1 MAPVKKA
8 PSKRKSVQK
17 AKPYTRPAVVKPK
30 KPAAAGGKKAKR
42 EVSLRTHQS
51 VPGLSLSEDH
61 YTLEA
66 SSSVEVIFQN
76 LGETLVHQIDMRMQ
90 GDLIL
95 AAVAWLTSVPI
106 LEALDRARARGCI
119 VLVLVQKESWL
130 RGGKTVFARNNR
142 ARYDRLGSYNTKKEL
157 EPILKRFYSPGR
169 NWGFGEKTATAGHDV
184 GAVRC
189 IADEVLSE
197 KSARRMHHKFVV
209 FVQNCGDGLY
219 VPSRVWT
226 GSYNFSYAA
235 EVSLENAVLIRNE
248 SVAAAYVRE
257 FVMTFLHSEPL
268 DWVSKK
274 MLPTFRCDV

>member
-8 PSKRKSVQK
+8 PAKRKAAQK
-17 AKPYTRPAVVKPK
+17 TKPYSKPAVVKPK
-30 KPAAAGGKKAKR
+30 KPTTAGKKTKR
-42 EVSLRTHQS
+42 EVSLRLHRS
-51 VPGLSLSEDH
+51 VPGLSLSENH

-66 SSSVEVIFQN
+66 SSSVEVHFQN
-76 LGETLVHQIDMRMQ
+76 LGETLVYQIDMRLQ

-106 LEALDRARARGCI
+106 LEALDRARTRGCV
-119 VLVLVQKESWL
+119 VLVLVQKEGWL

-157 EPILKRFYSPGR
+157 EPILNRFYSPGR
-169 NWGFGEKTATAGHDV
+169 NWSFGEKRAIAGHDV

-197 KSARRMHHKFVV
+197 KSARRMHHKFVA
-209 FVQNCGDGLY
+209 FVQNHGDGMY
-219 VPSRVWT
+219 TPNRVWT

-235 EVSLENAVLIRNE
+235 EVSLENAVLIHSQ

-274 MLPTFRCDV
+274 MLPTFKCDV